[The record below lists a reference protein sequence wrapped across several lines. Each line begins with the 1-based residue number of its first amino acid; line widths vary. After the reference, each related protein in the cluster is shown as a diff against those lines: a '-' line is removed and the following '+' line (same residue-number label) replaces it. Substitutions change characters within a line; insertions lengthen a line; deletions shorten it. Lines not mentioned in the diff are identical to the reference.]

1 MSNSEHL
8 ATVMV
13 NAFID
18 AVDRGVD
25 LVPVV
30 ADSTSTAKISPFI
43 KKYPGRLVNVGIAEQ
58 VMVGTAAG
66 LALGGKI
73 AVTCNAAP
81 FLISRANEQIKI
93 DICYNNTN
101 VKLFGLN
108 AGASYGPLAS
118 THHSIDDIAVLRGF
132 GNIEIYAPS
141 CPIECR
147 QIIDYALEHIGP
159 VYIRLDGKALPE
171 LHGDNYQFA
180 PGKIDV
186 LRHGYDI
193 ALVAMG
199 STVHEIVTAAA
210 QLAES
215 GIEATVINVPS
226 IRPCDTE
233 QLLEILKPHRVI
245 VSVEEHNINGGVG
258 SLVAEVLAEAGCA
271 IPLRRLGI
279 PDGGY
284 AIAADRPATRAR
296 HEIDAAGIVKQATAL
311 FQTQKNNKTKYVS

>member
-30 ADSTSTAKISPFI
+30 ADSTSTAKIAPFMQRF
-43 KKYPGRLVNVGIAEQ
+43 PGRLVNVGIAEQ
-58 VMVGTAAG
+58 TLVGAAAG
-66 LALGGKI
+66 LAIGGKI

-81 FLISRANEQIKI
+81 FLISRANEQIKV
-93 DICYNNTN
+93 DVCYNNTN

-118 THHSIDDIAVLRGF
+118 THHSIDDIAIMRGF

-141 CPIECR
+141 SPNECR
-147 QIIDYALEHIGP
+147 QIIDYALDHVGP
-159 VYIRLDGKALPE
+159 VYIRLDGKNLPE
-171 LHGDNYQFA
+171 LHDESYRFA

-186 LRHGYDI
+186 LRTGQDV

-199 STVHEIVTAAA
+199 STVHEIVEAAA
-210 QLAES
+210 QLAEE
-215 GIEATVINVPS
+215 GIDATVINVPS
-226 IRPCDTE
+226 IRPCDTQ
-233 QLLEILKPHRVI
+233 QLLAAMRSCKAV
-245 VSVEEHNINGGVG
+245 VSVEEHNVNGGVG

-271 IPLRRLGI
+271 IPLKRLGI
-279 PDGGY
+279 LDGQY
-284 AIAADRPATRAR
+284 AIAADRASTRAR
-296 HEIDAAGIVKQATAL
+296 HEIDVTGVVKHARKMIARL
-311 FQTQKNNKTKYVS
+311 AS